1 MILLFCLQRPEILS
15 YNDLAI
21 QWGLRMVY
29 HHRQITKELFAKYKR
44 RFSPCG
50 SVASLYLWAIACGA
64 VEGMRITKNKLQKL
78 NRPAAIHQSQNVF
91 SRIINELKKI
101 MNKNQETKQLH
112 TALYTATAIL
122 AVLAM
127 VFAALDYRKP
137 NPLCQTLA
145 ITFFTTF
152 YHFFIRFFVS
162 TITYLPLRNSAKKNS
177 RKSCTPKSACR
188 NGKNICQPITHR
200 NLTCATARRRKSLRK
215 PAVPKST
222 IC

>member
-1 MILLFCLQRPEILS
+1 
-15 YNDLAI
+15 
-21 QWGLRMVY
+21 
-29 HHRQITKELFAKYKR
+29 
-44 RFSPCG
+44 
-50 SVASLYLWAIACGA
+50 
-64 VEGMRITKNKLQKL
+64 
-78 NRPAAIHQSQNVF
+78 
-91 SRIINELKKI
+91 

-162 TITYLPLRNSAKKNS
+162 IITYLPLRNLQNTDNFWFRQKKFEKKLYAKICVQKWKKYMPTYNP
-177 RKSCTPKSACR
+177 PKFD
-188 NGKNICQPITHR
+188 
-200 NLTCATARRRKSLRK
+200 LRRRPPQEIVAETCRAEINHLLIIPLCLFPISWSLFWGELPVFLITSVLSALAEVPFIIIQRYNRPRLQKAAAQIAARK
-215 PAVPKST
+215 NTFS
-222 IC
+222 